1 MKHNIKGLI
10 SLLMVVIGCS
20 NRVLAQDVQS
30 YSLEQ
35 LKEAALKNNHVLAI
49 KEWQIKEKQAKI
61 EEDAIKRYVV
71 PTLSGN
77 YQYNFNL
84 GELTIP
90 AGTIGELALSPTNV
104 VLLPNTDKN
113 FEVGEHH
120 NYNAGVTVY
129 QPITQLAKIK
139 TGLEID
145 KTDVTLAEKEKFKI
159 SLQIKQAIEQLY
171 YGTLIAQ
178 KQREEAEAKLALAQS
193 RLTDVENALLA
204 GKTITVD
211 KAGLQASI
219 ADEEQNILKLNIQIQ
234 DYIGDLINATG
245 LPADSLKLE
254 EIAPAI
260 QQVDAL
266 DEYRNAAA
274 SSNTDLQIANLN
286 KSKSLL
292 GIKAAR
298 QSSRPDFG
306 LIAGYTYQFG
316 NPILPANNPIVG
328 ASLKWNLQDVF
339 SNKKVVK
346 QRQFQLKQAEENIIN
361 TQQQVNNNI
370 EKAYR
375 KVNQSRELIAVA
387 QRVAAY
393 RKEEMKLQEDKQ
405 AAGLNVKTDLL
416 NTRSLL
422 AKAEADMYAAQLSYL
437 VSVSDLRI
445 LIGQ

>member
-1 MKHNIKGLI
+1 MKHNIKVII
-10 SLLMVVIGCS
+10 SLLMLATGYG
-20 NRVLAQDVQS
+20 NRLLAQDVQS

-61 EEDAIKRYVV
+61 EEDAIKKYIV
-71 PTLSGN
+71 PTLSSN

-90 AGTIGELALSPTNV
+90 AGTIGELPLSPTNV
-104 VLLPNTDKN
+104 VLLPDIDKN

-120 NYNAGVTVY
+120 NYNAGLTVY
-129 QPITQLAKIK
+129 QPITQLAKIR

-145 KTDVTLAEKEKFKI
+145 RTDVTLAEKEKFKI
-159 SLQIKQAIEQLY
+159 FLQIKQAIEQLY

-178 KQREEAEAKLALAQS
+178 KQKEEAEAKLALAQS
-193 RLTDVENALLA
+193 KLTDVENALLA

-219 ADEEQNILKLNIQIQ
+219 ADQEQTILKLNIQMQ
-234 DYIGDLINATG
+234 DYMGDLLNATG
-245 LPADSLKLE
+245 LTVDSLKLE
-254 EIAPAI
+254 AI
-260 QQVDAL
+260 TPDIQLINAL
-266 DEYRNAAA
+266 DEYRSAAA
-274 SSNTDLQIANLN
+274 SSNIDLQIANLN

-298 QSSRPDFG
+298 QSSLPDVG

-339 SNKKVVK
+339 SNKKVLK

-405 AAGLNVKTDLL
+405 AAGLNVRTDLL

-437 VSVSDLRI
+437 VSVSDLRL